1 MAHLHRMKYLVDFTR
16 TNLNLTNQKLFA
28 QMKESLIGKKWD
40 MTNDDHVLTVQ
51 SILHAHPGIFKFCEV
66 TRQITP
72 VITSEGKLK
81 K

>member
-1 MAHLHRMKYLVDFTR
+1 MAHLHRMIYLVDFAK
-16 TNLNLTNQKLFA
+16 TNLNLTNQRLFA

-51 SILHAHPGIFKFCEV
+51 SILHAHPGMFKFCEN
-66 TRQITP
+66 TKQITP
-72 VITSEGKLK
+72 VINTEGKLK